1 MVSFHAADSYSVL
14 GMILGVIIMPIVILG
29 MLFVV
34 ARALLGV

>member
-14 GMILGVIIMPIVILG
+14 GMILGVIVMPIVILG

-34 ARALLGV
+34 ARALLGA

>member
-1 MVSFHAADSYSVL
+1 MVSFQAADSYSVL

-29 MLFVV
+29 MLFLI

>member
-29 MLFVV
+29 MLFII